1 MCPLELVATPMPSP
15 RYRLGGIFRKFG
27 ADSNGIW
34 GTFRAFARALSCAG
48 VRVSAGV
55 CANWGMAQTSAAHSR
70 QVLVYI
76 SLLLFFPPHPVVL
89 AGRLVQFL
97 ANTARLPSDAVG
109 IRLVSG
115 PPPDA
120 APRAASASTRLS
132 RTAGLR
138 ARLRSGPRLAY
149 SLGPERLHAQ
159 NS

>member
-1 MCPLELVATPMPSP
+1 MCPLEFVATPMPSP
-15 RYRLGGIFRKFG
+15 RYRLGGNFRKFG

-97 ANTARLPSDAVG
+97 ANTARLPS
-109 IRLVSG
+109 VSRG
-115 PPPDA
+115 QTPGKRVASGRRSDGSVRFHA
-120 APRAASASTRLS
+120 AKSYR
-132 RTAGLR
+132 G
-138 ARLRSGPRLAY
+138 
-149 SLGPERLHAQ
+149 
-159 NS
+159 

>member
-15 RYRLGGIFRKFG
+15 IYRLAGSFRKFG

-76 SLLLFFPPHPVVL
+76 SLLLFFPPTQWFSR
-89 AGRLVQFL
+89 AGWYSFSQ
-97 ANTARLPSDAVG
+97 
-109 IRLVSG
+109 
-115 PPPDA
+115 
-120 APRAASASTRLS
+120 TRHDCQ
-132 RTAGLR
+132 A
-138 ARLRSGPRLAY
+138 
-149 SLGPERLHAQ
+149 
-159 NS
+159 

>member
-15 RYRLGGIFRKFG
+15 IYRLAGSFRKCG

-97 ANTARLPSDAVG
+97 ANTARLPSVRRG
-109 IRLVSG
+109 QTPG
-115 PPPDA
+115 K
-120 APRAASASTRLS
+120 RAASGR
-132 RTAGLR
+132 
-138 ARLRSGPRLAY
+138 RSDGSVRFHAAKSYRGPA
-149 SLGPERLHAQ
+149 
-159 NS
+159 